1 MGNFNLDALIND
13 LDATLHELEGRDEPV
28 VKPHAVLTHADM
40 MAQQERQLKLQQ
52 QLIEAQTVLLRQ
64 QQQLNPGQGNAPMHA
79 SVSHNQQAPTHQQ
92 HNKQAGVYQPV
103 RRPPP
108 HALPPRSQEVPRL
121 NLQHQQEQFNEYNK
135 NLRTWTPS
143 ESSRKGPVFS
153 PADSG
158 YSPSNADLQSLLSA
172 SSGSTGIDGGGVF
185 GTKDK
190 SDSVTVTSSEKKKR
204 GWFGGSGSSKENS
217 KDPRDIASMIGTL
230 ENAGF

>member
-1 MGNFNLDALIND
+1 MGNLNLDALIND
-13 LDATLHELEGRDEPV
+13 LDATLHELQVRDEPA
-28 VKPHAVLTHADM
+28 VKTHPTHADM
-40 MAQQERQLKLQQ
+40 MAQQELQLKLQQ

-64 QQQLNPGQGNAPMHA
+64 QQQLNPTPSNAAMHA
-79 SVSHNQQAPTHQQ
+79 PASHIQQAPGHQ
-92 HNKQAGVYQPV
+92 HHKQAGVYQPV
-103 RRPPP
+103 PRPPP
-108 HALPPRSQEVPRL
+108 HVLPPRSQEVPRL

-172 SSGSTGIDGGGVF
+172 SSSSIGIDGGGVF

-204 GWFGGSGSSKENS
+204 GWFGGSGSSKENA
-217 KDPRDIASMIGTL
+217 KDPKDIASMIGTL

>member
-1 MGNFNLDALIND
+1 MGNLNLDALIND
-13 LDATLHELEGRDEPV
+13 LDATLHELQVRDEPA
-28 VKPHAVLTHADM
+28 VKPQGIPTHADM
-40 MAQQERQLKLQQ
+40 MAQQELQLKLQQ

-64 QQQLNPGQGNAPMHA
+64 QQQLNPVATNAAMHA
-79 SVSHNQQAPTHQQ
+79 PASHAQQAHGHPH
-92 HNKQAGVYQPV
+92 HKQAGVYQPV
-103 RRPPP
+103 PRPPP
-108 HALPPRSQEVPRL
+108 HVLPQRSQEVPRL

-135 NLRTWTPS
+135 NLRTWTPA

-172 SSGSTGIDGGGVF
+172 SSSSIGIDGGGVF

-204 GWFGGSGSSKENS
+204 GWFGGSGSSKENA
-217 KDPRDIASMIGTL
+217 KDPKDLASMIGTL